1 MIDNLNMNQLRI
13 FHAVARALNFTRAS
27 QELHLTQPG
36 ISKHIKQLEGFYGT
50 KLFDRVGKKVIL
62 TQAGEV
68 LFKTTG
74 TLFGLLQESK
84 ARIDDLRGLA
94 GGKLMIGA
102 SISIGTYI
110 LPEMLVQFRKKHPN
124 VQITV
129 EMAQC
134 EQIVKKIL
142 DYSIELSFVGHCYE
156 KNERLSI
163 KPFHADPM
171 LLIVSKKHAW
181 AKRKSVRLQE
191 LADEPFLLSRKGSG
205 TRNIVE
211 EALEKA
217 RITLSKTMELG
228 TTEAVK
234 QAVKVGLGVS
244 ILSKHLVKKELETGL
259 IASIP
264 LQGTNLKR
272 DLYLVYHKDRYL
284 SDAARV
290 FLELIV

>member
-1 MIDNLNMNQLRI
+1 MMNNLNLNQLRV
-13 FHAVARALNFTRAS
+13 FHAVASFLNFTRAS
-27 QELHLTQPG
+27 EELHLTQPG
-36 ISKHIKQLEGFYGT
+36 ISKHIKKLESFYGT

-84 ARIDDLRGLA
+84 ACIDDLRGLV

-124 VQITV
+124 VQIKV

-134 EQIVKKIL
+134 EQIVKRIL

-156 KNERLSI
+156 SDKRLSV

-171 LLIVSKKHAW
+171 LLIVSKKHPW
-181 AKRKSVRLQE
+181 AKRRSVRLQD
-191 LADEPFLLSRKGSG
+191 LANEPFLLSRKGSG

-211 EALEKA
+211 EVLDKA
-217 RITLSKTMELG
+217 GVALSKTMELG

-234 QAVKVGLGVS
+234 QAVKAGLGVS

-259 IASIP
+259 IASVP
-264 LQGTNLKR
+264 LQGVNLKR

-284 SDAARV
+284 SDAARA
-290 FLELIV
+290 FLELVK